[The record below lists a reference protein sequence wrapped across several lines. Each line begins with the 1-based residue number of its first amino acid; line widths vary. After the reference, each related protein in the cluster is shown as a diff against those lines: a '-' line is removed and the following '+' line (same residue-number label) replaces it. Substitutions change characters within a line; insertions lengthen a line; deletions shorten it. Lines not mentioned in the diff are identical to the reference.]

1 MARINLLTLHYAD
14 NNGSA
19 LQAYATCK
27 ILRNLGH
34 EVTVINLQNKSTM
47 HGRYRHPSNWSS
59 FLRYYNFWRFQHRY
73 MSPMTRR
80 MYEMDVAKLPP
91 CDYTI
96 VGSDQT
102 WNADFIAVKKGTYY
116 LNFVKDGS
124 QKIALASSFGKSVWE
139 ASPEFTEKVKG
150 WLSDFKAISVREKSG
165 VDICKQLFGK
175 NAVHVLDPTLAL
187 GDFSELLDM
196 EPHIENEI
204 RCFLFKRGYSLD
216 VIDYVAEK
224 EHLPVCQVNA
234 RGRKT
239 YRQFP
244 YWKNSPIKWM
254 KMIRDA
260 KIWFSDSFHG
270 VAFGII
276 FKKQF
281 IALCNDEKKL
291 ERIKSLLSLLG
302 LEEKLVYSLD
312 DLKNRYDEVMAP
324 IDYDRVYAVLQ
335 KEQEKFVSFIKENV
349 K

>member
-27 ILRNLGH
+27 ILRDLGH
-34 EVTVINLQNKSTM
+34 EVTVINLQNKNTIL
-47 HGRYRHPSNWSS
+47 GRYKQVSNWTSIP
-59 FLRYYNFWRFQHRY
+59 RYYNFWRFQHKY

-80 MYEMDVAKLPP
+80 MFTIDTDEIPT

-102 WNADFIAVKKGTYY
+102 WNADFEMVKKGSYF
-116 LNFVKDGS
+116 LDFVNDQS
-124 QKIALASSFGKSVWE
+124 IKISLASSFGKAEWE
-139 ASPEFTEKVKG
+139 APQEFTSKVKD

-165 VDICKQLFGK
+165 VDICQHYFQKT
-175 NAVHVLDPTLAL
+175 AVHVLDPTLAL

-196 EPHIENEI
+196 KPCNVDEI
-204 RCFLFKRGYSLD
+204 HCWLFKRGYSLD
-216 VIDYVAEK
+216 VIDYIAEK
-224 EHLPVCQVNA
+224 EHLPVCQINKG
-234 RGRKT
+234 GRKS
-239 YRQFP
+239 YRHFP

-260 KIWFSDSFHG
+260 KIWLSDSFHG

-291 ERIKSLLSLLG
+291 ERIQSLLKLLG
-302 LEEKLVYSLD
+302 LENKLVYSLN
-312 DLKNRYDEVMAP
+312 DLKSRYDEVLAP
-324 IDYDRVYAVLQ
+324 IDYDRVDVVLK
-335 KEQEKFVSFIKENV
+335 KEQKKFIDFIKENI